1 MPTTYLSSAFC
12 TIVGADLEGDGLKSV
27 ARRPELLRPGVAL
40 RFPGVPVLLTA
51 DGAREGRTD
60 GGAVTGIFTT
70 RAVVLPRFKEGLVIY
85 TLGASRAGML
95 LEVSG
100 RFSEWVSGKD
110 IYLFNLG
117 ASTCRM
123 ETLLGAA
130 RGSLRGRD
138 SCLLLAPRLRKSTSS
153 SATRLE
159 EPATPCIV
167 SPFLFTALTLDTLTV
182 STGRLALRCSREG
195 EVSRT
200 ERGSLRS
207 RTSLGLPYT

>member
-1 MPTTYLSSAFC
+1 MQIIHSTLSSAFC

-95 LEVSG
+95 
-100 RFSEWVSGKD
+100 
-110 IYLFNLG
+110 FNLG
-117 ASTCRM
+117 ASTCRT

-138 SCLLLAPRLRKSTSS
+138 SCLLLAPRLRKSSSS

-182 STGRLALRCSREG
+182 STGCLALRCSREG

>member
-1 MPTTYLSSAFC
+1 MQIIHSTLSSAFC

-40 RFPGVPVLLTA
+40 RFPGVPVLLAT
-51 DGAREGRTD
+51 DGARTD

-70 RAVVLPRFKEGLVIY
+70 RAVVLLRFKEGLVIY

-95 LEVSG
+95 
-100 RFSEWVSGKD
+100 
-110 IYLFNLG
+110 LFNLG

-138 SCLLLAPRLRKSTSS
+138 SCLLLAPRLRKSGSS

-182 STGRLALRCSREG
+182 STGRLALRCSRE
-195 EVSRT
+195 VSRT

>member
-1 MPTTYLSSAFC
+1 MPATYLSSAFC

-40 RFPGVPVLLTA
+40 RFPGVPVLLTT
-51 DGAREGRTD
+51 DGSRGGRTD

-70 RAVVLPRFKEGLVIY
+70 RAVVLLRFKEGLVIY
-85 TLGASRAGML
+85 TLGTSRTEML
-95 LEVSG
+95 LEEVSG
-100 RFSEWVSGKD
+100 WFSEQASGRD

-130 RGSLRGRD
+130 WGSLRGRD
-138 SCLLLAPRLRKSTSS
+138 SCLLLAPRLRKSDSS
-153 SATRLE
+153 SAIRLE
-159 EPATPCIV
+159 EPATPCTV
-167 SPFLFTALTLDTLTV
+167 SPFLFTVLTLETLTV

-200 ERGSLRS
+200 E
-207 RTSLGLPYT
+207 

>member
-1 MPTTYLSSAFC
+1 MQIIHSTLSSAFC

-40 RFPGVPVLLTA
+40 RFPGVPVLLTT

-85 TLGASRAGML
+85 TLGASRAEM
-95 LEVSG
+95 
-100 RFSEWVSGKD
+100 
-110 IYLFNLG
+110 LFNLG

-123 ETLLGAA
+123 ETLLGAV

-138 SCLLLAPRLRKSTSS
+138 SCLLLAP
-153 SATRLE
+153 
-159 EPATPCIV
+159 
-167 SPFLFTALTLDTLTV
+167 
-182 STGRLALRCSREG
+182 
-195 EVSRT
+195 
-200 ERGSLRS
+200 
-207 RTSLGLPYT
+207 